1 MMQLQFKVEIKI
13 YLDRVLMPNSWLWKL
28 CNYKW
33 FLKEFQ
39 WTTPNASHK
48 IFLIRYFRTWSY
60 CDKHLYKKILW
71 YWTNLY
77 WIKHLMG
84 CIQCPIEIFV
94 QCPKP
99 STFTFTFTEQKH
111 LYSQCD
117 YKWKSFT
124 LPHLLHVGQGECKF

>member
-1 MMQLQFKVEIKI
+1 MQLQFKVEN
-13 YLDRVLMPNSWLWKL
+13 LLSSCNFL
-28 CNYKW
+28 CLIFYCGNYVITSG
-33 FLKEFQ
+33 FQ
-39 WTTPNASHK
+39 KNFNGPHRMHPI
-48 IFLIRYFRTWSY
+48 IFLETWSY
-60 CDKHLYKKILW
+60 CDKHLYKKLLW

-84 CIQCPIEIFV
+84 CIQCRIEILV

-99 STFTFTFTEQKH
+99 STFTFTFTKQKH